1 MFHMQFVLDFNKHLI
16 KIDFFSS
23 SALANSIYLAASHT
37 ASSAERNFQAKGV
50 EGGPRQMINLGSN
63 KARILVVFKDTHCIF
78 RCRCLALWGYRD
90 GEHDAG

>member
-37 ASSAERNFQAKGV
+37 AGYQNCKFSRKKISGKKGERETKTNDKFG
-50 EGGPRQMINLGSN
+50 
-63 KARILVVFKDTHCIF
+63 FK
-78 RCRCLALWGYRD
+78 
-90 GEHDAG
+90 